1 MARPRRTIL
10 HSNRASSRGEQD
22 LSALSSEV
30 LKLRLQALN
39 LPITGSKGQLLNRL
53 KRALPGQ
60 VATSTTAQPK
70 RASKAKVRKG
80 RPATRTTTATGRSS
94 ENLLANL
101 GNVNNEDNALSD
113 RASLSSIEDMIESDP
128 EPDESNF
135 QRNTGF
141 SQTQRAAIEAI
152 VTDPVRSAITT
163 LQTSPAAHLPSP
175 AAQLPSA
182 SPQSLFTPG
191 MASPLGLSRPVDKTL
206 EDKILRGE
214 YIDFAL
220 LLPDTL
226 YQSQTPEIQLR
237 LDDSSSG
244 PMGSPVTTVKKKK
257 LVIDT
262 FPKWLDA
269 YMTYMLVLVNAYP
282 RRALELIKYQQIISR
297 AVAKFKGLAWLSY
310 D

>member
-1 MARPRRTIL
+1 MARPRRTIS

-70 RASKAKVRKG
+70 RVSKAKARKG

-94 ENLLANL
+94 ESLSANL

-113 RASLSSIEDMIESDP
+113 RASLSSMEDMIESDP

-135 QRNTGF
+135 QR
-141 SQTQRAAIEAI
+141 
-152 VTDPVRSAITT
+152 TDSVHSAITT

-182 SPQSLFTPG
+182 FPS
-191 MASPLGLSRPVDKTL
+191 V
-206 EDKILRGE
+206 
-214 YIDFAL
+214 
-220 LLPDTL
+220 
-226 YQSQTPEIQLR
+226 
-237 LDDSSSG
+237 SSH
-244 PMGSPVTTVKKKK
+244 
-257 LVIDT
+257 
-262 FPKWLDA
+262 
-269 YMTYMLVLVNAYP
+269 
-282 RRALELIKYQQIISR
+282 
-297 AVAKFKGLAWLSY
+297 LAWLPP
-310 D
+310 

>member
-70 RASKAKVRKG
+70 RVSKAKARKG

-94 ENLLANL
+94 ESHLANL
-101 GNVNNEDNALSD
+101 GNVNNKDNTLSD
-113 RASLSSIEDMIESDP
+113 HASLSSIEDMIESDP
-128 EPDESNF
+128 KPDESNL
-135 QRNTGF
+135 QRNTSF

-152 VTDPVRSAITT
+152 VTDSVRSAISM

-191 MASPLGLSRPVDKTL
+191 MASPLG
-206 EDKILRGE
+206 E
-214 YIDFAL
+214 
-220 LLPDTL
+220 
-226 YQSQTPEIQLR
+226 
-237 LDDSSSG
+237 
-244 PMGSPVTTVKKKK
+244 
-257 LVIDT
+257 
-262 FPKWLDA
+262 
-269 YMTYMLVLVNAYP
+269 
-282 RRALELIKYQQIISR
+282 
-297 AVAKFKGLAWLSY
+297 
-310 D
+310 

>member
-1 MARPRRTIL
+1 MARPRRTIS

-22 LSALSSEV
+22 LSALASEM

-39 LPITGSKGQLLNRL
+39 LPIKGSKGQLLNRL

-70 RASKAKVRKG
+70 R
-80 RPATRTTTATGRSS
+80 S
-94 ENLLANL
+94 ESLSANL

-152 VTDPVRSAITT
+152 VTDSVRSAITT
-163 LQTSPAAHLPSP
+163 LQTSPTAHLPSP
-175 AAQLPSA
+175 AAQLSSA
-182 SPQSLFTPG
+182 SPQSLFTLR

-206 EDKILRGE
+206 EDKNTQG
-214 YIDFAL
+214 
-220 LLPDTL
+220 
-226 YQSQTPEIQLR
+226 
-237 LDDSSSG
+237 
-244 PMGSPVTTVKKKK
+244 
-257 LVIDT
+257 
-262 FPKWLDA
+262 
-269 YMTYMLVLVNAYP
+269 
-282 RRALELIKYQQIISR
+282 
-297 AVAKFKGLAWLSY
+297 
-310 D
+310 

>member
-1 MARPRRTIL
+1 MACPRRTIS
-10 HSNRASSRGEQD
+10 HSNRASSPGEQD

-39 LPITGSKGQLLNRL
+39 FPITGSKGQLLNRL
-53 KRALPGQ
+53 KRALPGK

-70 RASKAKVRKG
+70 RASKAKARKG
-80 RPATRTTTATGRSS
+80 RPSTRTTTATRRSS
-94 ENLLANL
+94 ENLSANL
-101 GNVNNEDNALSD
+101 DNVNNEDNAPLD
-113 RASLSSIEDMIESDP
+113 RASLSSIDEMIESDP

-135 QRNTGF
+135 QQNTGF

-152 VTDPVRSAITT
+152 VTDSVRSAITT

-175 AAQLPSA
+175 AAHLPSA
-182 SPQSLFTPG
+182 STQNLFTPG

-244 PMGSPVTTVKKKK
+244 PMGWSERKTS
-257 LVIDT
+257 
-262 FPKWLDA
+262 
-269 YMTYMLVLVNAYP
+269 N
-282 RRALELIKYQQIISR
+282 
-297 AVAKFKGLAWLSY
+297 
-310 D
+310 

>member
-1 MARPRRTIL
+1 MARPRRTIS

-152 VTDPVRSAITT
+152 VTHSVRSAITT

-191 MASPLGLSRPVDKTL
+191 MASPLGHSRPVDKTL

-226 YQSQTPEIQLR
+226 YQSQTPEHMVHLR
-237 LDDSSSG
+237 
-244 PMGSPVTTVKKKK
+244 
-257 LVIDT
+257 
-262 FPKWLDA
+262 
-269 YMTYMLVLVNAYP
+269 Y
-282 RRALELIKYQQIISR
+282 
-297 AVAKFKGLAWLSY
+297 
-310 D
+310 